1 MNDAQTPS
9 ALVNSVMYRR
19 SDGQRSTLDPAA
31 IADTLRDPDAF
42 VWVGLHEPEDALLN
56 TMQKAFDL
64 HELAVEDAHKAHQ
77 RPKIELYEDSLFIVL
92 HTAQFVEGHVRFG
105 ETHIFMAHNFLLTV
119 RHGAS
124 LSYAAARARCESDR
138 RQFRVGPS
146 YGLYAICDFIVD
158 NYLPVVQ
165 GFEAELE
172 ELESAVFEQNYRRET
187 IQRLYDLKKEL
198 VKLRLAVAPMQDILN
213 QLMRAYPDLIHDE
226 MRAYFRDVYDHARRA
241 NETIDTVREML
252 TAAMNVNLA
261 LVSVGQN
268 EVVKKLAGWAALVA
282 APTLIA
288 SWYGMNFQYM
298 PELDDT
304 YSYPVLILIT
314 LAVVLGLYRMLRRA
328 RWL

>member
-1 MNDAQTPS
+1 MNDSTHPC
-9 ALVNSVMYRR
+9 LVNSVAYRR
-19 SDGQRSTLDPAA
+19 SDGQRMELDPAR
-31 IADTLRDPDAF
+31 IAETLRDPETF
-42 VWVGLHEPEDALLN
+42 VWVGLHEPEDALLDA
-56 TMQKAFDL
+56 MQKAFNL

-105 ETHIFMAHNFLLTV
+105 ETHIFMSHNFLLTV

-124 LSYAAARARCESDR
+124 LSYAAARGRCEADR
-138 RQFRVGPS
+138 RQFRLGPS

-158 NYLPVVQ
+158 NYLPIVQ
-165 GFEAELE
+165 GAEAELE
-172 ELESAVFEQNYRRET
+172 ELESAVFEQNFSRET
-187 IQRLYDLKKEL
+187 IQRLYDLKKDL

-213 QLMRAYPDLIHDE
+213 QLTRGYPELIQEE
-226 MRAYFRDVYDHARRA
+226 MRPYFRDVYDHARRA

-288 SWYGMNFQYM
+288 SWYGMNFEHM
-298 PELDDT
+298 PELHGD
-304 YSYPVLILIT
+304 YSYLVLIGIT
-314 LAVVLGLYRMLRRA
+314 LVVVLGLYRMLRRA
-328 RWL
+328 GWL

>member
-1 MNDAQTPS
+1 MTENSPPS
-9 ALVNSVMYRR
+9 LVNCVAYRR
-19 SDGQRSTLDPAA
+19 SDGQRRALDPGDIAA
-31 IADTLRDPDAF
+31 TLSDPDAF
-42 VWVGLHEPEDALLN
+42 VWVGLHEPDEALMAS
-56 TMQKAFDL
+56 MQAAFDL
-64 HELAVEDAHKAHQ
+64 HELAVEDARKAHQ
-77 RPKIELYEDSLFIVL
+77 RPKIELYDDSLFIVL
-92 HTAQFVEGHVRFG
+92 HTAQFVGGHVRFG
-105 ETHIFMAHNFLLTV
+105 ETHIFMARNFLLTV

-124 LSYAAARARCESDR
+124 LSYAAARARCETDR
-138 RQFRVGPS
+138 RQFRLGPS

-158 NYLPVVQ
+158 NYLPIVQ

-172 ELESAVFEQNYRRET
+172 ELESAVFEQDFSRET
-187 IQRLYDLKKEL
+187 IQHLYDLKKEL

-213 QLMRAYPDLIHDE
+213 QLMRGYPELVHDD

-304 YSYPVLILIT
+304 WAYPVLIAIT
-314 LAVVLGLYRMLRRA
+314 VTVVLVLYRMLRRA
-328 RWL
+328 KWL

>member
-1 MNDAQTPS
+1 MSETRN
-9 ALVNSVMYRR
+9 ALVNSVQYRR
-19 SDGQRSTLDPAA
+19 SDGQRSALEPER
-31 IADTLRDPDAF
+31 IADALRDAEAF
-42 VWVGLHEPEDALLN
+42 VWVGLHEPDDGLMEN
-56 TMQKAFDL
+56 MQRAFDL

-77 RPKIELYEDSLFIVL
+77 RPKIEVYDDSLFIVL

-105 ETHIFMAHNFLLTV
+105 ETHIFMARNFLLTV

-124 LSYAAARARCESDR
+124 LSYTAARGRCETDR
-138 RQFRVGPS
+138 RQFRLGPS

-158 NYLPVVQ
+158 NYLPIVH

-172 ELESAVFEQNYRRET
+172 DLESAVFEQNYRRET

-213 QLMRAYPDLIHDE
+213 QLTRSYPDLIHDE
-226 MRAYFRDVYDHARRA
+226 MRPYFRDVYDHARRA

-288 SWYGMNFQYM
+288 SWYGMNFEHM
-298 PELDDT
+298 PELHGD
-304 YSYPVLILIT
+304 YSYLVLIGIT
-314 LAVVLGLYRMLRRA
+314 LTVVLGLYRMLRRSG
-328 RWL
+328 WL

>member
-1 MNDAQTPS
+1 VTENSPPS
-9 ALVNSVMYRR
+9 LVNCVAYRR
-19 SDGQRSTLDPAA
+19 SDGQRRALAPSDIAATLS
-31 IADTLRDPDAF
+31 DPDAF
-42 VWVGLHEPEDALLN
+42 VWVGLHEPDDALMAS
-56 TMQKAFDL
+56 MQAAFDL
-64 HELAVEDAHKAHQ
+64 HELAVEDAQKAHQ
-77 RPKIELYEDSLFIVL
+77 RPKIELYDDSLFIVL
-92 HTAQFVEGHVRFG
+92 HTAQFVGGHVRFG
-105 ETHIFMAHNFLLTV
+105 ETHIFMARNFLLTV

-124 LSYAAARARCESDR
+124 LSYAAARARCETDR
-138 RQFRVGPS
+138 RQFRLGPS

-158 NYLPVVQ
+158 NYLPIVQ

-172 ELESAVFEQNYRRET
+172 ELESAVFEQDFSRET

-213 QLMRAYPDLIHDE
+213 QLMRGYQELIHEE

-304 YSYPVLILIT
+304 WAYPVLIAVT
-314 LAVVLGLYRMLRRA
+314 VTVVLVLYRMLRRA
-328 RWL
+328 KWL